1 MRKPKNILFRKIHFV
16 FRLSEINIAKNTHNS
31 KTTACDL
38 IIKPQHIVIKPTHMI
53 IEPMQIIKKTTA
65 YNYEIASYYYVSPA
79 CNQKPTAYYYE
90 TTAYNH

>member
-53 IEPMQIIKKTTA
+53 IEPMQIIKKQQH
-65 YNYEIASYYYVSPA
+65 IIM
-79 CNQKPTAYYYE
+79 K
-90 TTAYNH
+90 